1 MKYLTLCGIFVCI
14 ALILYSLVPLMLNRK
29 MNLTVFCSASNSLDQ
44 VYIEQTRAIISKLD
58 VNKIRVIY
66 GGQTAGLM
74 GVVAKTFSDN
84 GGEVIGINYDKF
96 YEPNANS
103 EYMYDNLDERETKM
117 IDMGDAFLVLPGGVG
132 TTLELLEVLV
142 KNNIGDF
149 QKNKKVYIYNAN
161 GFYDHL
167 LQQLSLMDQEKFI
180 GGGISSL
187 SMVVSSN
194 MEEISSM
201 INKGI

>member
-14 ALILYSLVPLMLNRK
+14 ALVLYSFVPLMLNRK